1 MDELRLILIG
11 VGVIVIIGVY
21 LIGRR
26 RSQERPEI
34 QEIAETQRAQKPEAR
49 LPPTLPTLDEDEQFE
64 PEPERVE
71 TSSPPSDVPAEMLL
85 TLHVTFQ
92 QVRGLGAVR
101 DALETDGL
109 ELGPN
114 QVYQRSMGEEGSV
127 FLVANMVEPGVLDGD
142 EFEEVPGLSLF
153 CQLPGP
159 RDPTLAFA
167 DVIATARR
175 LASNL
180 GGEVL
185 DSHRST
191 LTKQTARLIREEIMA
206 FQRRLASESAEQD

>member
-1 MDELRLILIG
+1 MDELRLILVG
-11 VGVIVIIGVY
+11 VGAIVIIGVY
-21 LIGRR
+21 LFGRR
-26 RSQERPEI
+26 RGQQRPEI
-34 QEIAETQRAQKPEAR
+34 HEIAEAQRSQPSSAR
-49 LPPTLPTLDEDEQFE
+49 VAPSLPALDEEEEHESVSETEAVEGSVTGGPEQ
-64 PEPERVE
+64 
-71 TSSPPSDVPAEMLL
+71 MLV
-85 TLHVTFQ
+85 TLHVTFLQ
-92 QVRGLGAVR
+92 PRGLGAVR
-101 DALETDGL
+101 EALEADGM
-109 ELGPN
+109 ELGEH
-114 QVYQRSMGEEGSV
+114 QVYHRLMGTEGTV
-127 FLVANMVEPGVLDGD
+127 FLVANMIEPGVLDGD
-142 EFEEVPGLSLF
+142 EFEEIPGLSLF

-206 FQRRLASESAEQD
+206 FQRRLATESEEQD